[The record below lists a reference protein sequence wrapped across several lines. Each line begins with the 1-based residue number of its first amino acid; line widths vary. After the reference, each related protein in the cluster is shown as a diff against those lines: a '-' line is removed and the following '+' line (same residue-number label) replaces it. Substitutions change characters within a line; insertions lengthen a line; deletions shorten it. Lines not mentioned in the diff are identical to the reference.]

1 MKLGKEAG
9 SSMTL
14 LRRAVLAAA
23 VGVLAVAL
31 GALMSQ
37 KASAQQAGEEISLTG
52 VVEDFSEEL
61 EVTPEPETC
70 AGIPCPKYGL
80 TDEASRTFYGL
91 LSEEDLGPYLG
102 RRVTVRGTV
111 EVEGFEGGPTL
122 VEVSSVHPSSSSSG
136 SATSGTRHDDFLHG
150 SEGDDLLKGGEGDDA
165 IVAKAGADEV
175 VGGPGDDVLYAAYDV
190 PVELAPN
197 APASPDQ
204 LFGEEGDD
212 FIDAADA
219 KGAADA
225 VYCGSGDDLVEAD
238 AEDFIAD
245 DCEEIGRR

>member
-1 MKLGKEAG
+1 
-9 SSMTL
+9 MTL

-52 VVEDFSEEL
+52 VVEDFSEEV

-111 EVEGFEGGPTL
+111 EVEGFAGGPTL
-122 VEVSSVHPSSSSSG
+122 VEVSSVHSSSSG
-136 SATSGTRHDDFLHG
+136 AATSGTRRDDFLRG
-150 SEGDDLLKGGEGDDA
+150 SEEDDLLRGGEGDDA

>member
-1 MKLGKEAG
+1 VSKEAG

-14 LRRAVLAAA
+14 LRRAAVLAA
-23 VGVLAVAL
+23 VGVLALAL

-37 KASAQQAGEEISLTG
+37 EASAQQAGEEISLTG
-52 VVEDFSEEL
+52 VVADFSEEL

-80 TDEASRTFYGL
+80 IDEASGKFYGL
-91 LSEEDLGPYLG
+91 LSEEDLGAYLG

-111 EVEGFEGGPTL
+111 EVEGFAGGPTL

-136 SATSGTRHDDFLHG
+136 SATSGTRRDDFLRG
-150 SEGDDLLKGGEGDDA
+150 SEDDDLLRGGEGDDA

-175 VGGPGDDVLYAAYDV
+175 VGGPGHDVLYAAYDV

-197 APASPDQ
+197 APASPDL
-204 LFGEEGDD
+204 LFGGEGDD

-225 VYCGSGDDLVEAD
+225 VYCGPGDDLVEVD

>member
-1 MKLGKEAG
+1 
-9 SSMTL
+9 MTL
-14 LRRAVLAAA
+14 LRRAAVLA
-23 VGVLAVAL
+23 VGVLALAL
-31 GALMSQ
+31 GALMPQ
-37 KASAQQAGEEISLTG
+37 KASAQQAGEEIVLTG
-52 VVEDFSEEL
+52 VVADFSEEL
-61 EVTPEPETC
+61 DVTPEPETC

-80 TDEASRTFYGL
+80 IDEASGMFYGL
-91 LSEEDLGPYLG
+91 LSEEDLGAYLG

-111 EVEGFEGGPTL
+111 EVVGFAGGPTL

-136 SATSGTRHDDFLHG
+136 SATSGTRRGDFLRG
-150 SEGDDLLKGGEGDDA
+150 SEDDDLLRGGEGDDA

-175 VGGPGDDVLYAAYDV
+175 VGGSGDDALFAAYDV

-197 APASPDQ
+197 TPASPDL
-204 LFGEEGDD
+204 LFGGEGDD

-225 VYCGSGDDLVEAD
+225 VYCGPGNDLVEAD

>member
-1 MKLGKEAG
+1 VSKETG

-14 LRRAVLAAA
+14 LRRAAVLAA
-23 VGVLAVAL
+23 VGVLALAL
-31 GALMSQ
+31 EALMSQ

-52 VVEDFSEEL
+52 VVAVFSEEFV
-61 EVTPEPETC
+61 VTPKPETC

-80 TDEASRTFYGL
+80 TDEDSGTFYGL
-91 LSEEDLGPYLG
+91 LSEEDLGAYLG

-111 EVEGFEGGPTL
+111 EVVGFAGGPTL

-150 SEGDDLLKGGEGDDA
+150 REGDDLLRGGEGDDA
-165 IVAKAGADEV
+165 IVAQAGADEV
-175 VGGPGDDVLYAAYDV
+175 VGGLGDDALYAAYDV

-197 APASPDQ
+197 APASPDL
-204 LFGEEGDD
+204 LFGGKGDD

-225 VYCGSGDDLVEAD
+225 VYCGPGDDLVEAD

>member
-1 MKLGKEAG
+1 MI
-9 SSMTL
+9 L

-31 GALMSQ
+31 EALTSQ
-37 KASAQQAGEEISLTG
+37 EATSQQAGEEISLTG
-52 VVEDFSEEL
+52 VVADFSEEL

-80 TDEASRTFYGL
+80 TDEASGTFYGL
-91 LSEEDLGPYLG
+91 LSEEDLGAYLG
-102 RRVTVRGTV
+102 SRVTVRGTV
-111 EVEGFEGGPTL
+111 EVEGFAGGPTL
-122 VEVSSVHPSSSSSG
+122 VEVSSVHSSSG
-136 SATSGTRHDDFLHG
+136 SATSGTRRDDFLRG
-150 SEGDDLLKGGEGDDA
+150 SEEDDLLRGGGGDDA

-175 VGGPGDDVLYAAYDV
+175 VGGPGDDVLYAAYEV

-197 APASPDQ
+197 APASPDL
-204 LFGEEGDD
+204 LFGGEGDD
-212 FIDAADA
+212 FIDVTDA

-225 VYCGSGDDLVEAD
+225 VYCGPGNDLVEAD

>member
-1 MKLGKEAG
+1 MI
-9 SSMTL
+9 SV
-14 LRRAVLAAA
+14 RRAAVLAA
-23 VGVLAVAL
+23 VGVLALALVAL
-31 GALMSQ
+31 MPQ
-37 KASAQQAGEEISLTG
+37 KASAQQAGEEIVLTG
-52 VVEDFSEEL
+52 VVADFSEEL

-80 TDEASRTFYGL
+80 IDEASGMFYGL
-91 LSEEDLGPYLG
+91 LSEEDLGAYLG

-111 EVEGFEGGPTL
+111 EVVGFAGGPTL
-122 VEVSSVHPSSSSSG
+122 VKVSSVHPSSSSSG
-136 SATSGTRHDDFLHG
+136 SATSGTRRGDFLRG
-150 SEGDDLLKGGEGDDA
+150 SEDDDLLRGGEGDDS

-175 VGGPGDDVLYAAYDV
+175 VGGSGDDALFAAYDV
-190 PVELAPN
+190 PVDLAPN
-197 APASPDQ
+197 APASPDL
-204 LFGEEGDD
+204 LFGGEGDD

-225 VYCGSGDDLVEAD
+225 VYCGPGNDLVEAD

>member
-1 MKLGKEAG
+1 
-9 SSMTL
+9 MTL

-37 KASAQQAGEEISLTG
+37 EATSQQAGEEISLTG
-52 VVEDFSEEL
+52 VVADFSEEL

-80 TDEASRTFYGL
+80 TDEASGTFYGL
-91 LSEEDLGPYLG
+91 LSEEDLGAYLG
-102 RRVTVRGTV
+102 SRVTVRGTV
-111 EVEGFEGGPTL
+111 EVEGFAGGPTL
-122 VEVSSVHPSSSSSG
+122 VEVSSVHSSSG
-136 SATSGTRHDDFLHG
+136 SATSGTRRDDFLRG
-150 SEGDDLLKGGEGDDA
+150 SEEDDLMRGGGGDDA

-175 VGGPGDDVLYAAYDV
+175 VGGPGDDVLYAAYKV

-197 APASPDQ
+197 APASPDL
-204 LFGEEGDD
+204 LFGGEGDD
-212 FIDAADA
+212 FIDVTDA

-225 VYCGSGDDLVEAD
+225 VYCGPGNDLVEAD

>member
-1 MKLGKEAG
+1 
-9 SSMTL
+9 MTL

-52 VVEDFSEEL
+52 VVEDFSEEV

-212 FIDAADA
+212 YIDAADA